1 MSLKA
6 RWGLSRL
13 NFHVA
18 RQEIGLTVTK
28 GTKGGKIRRNYL
40 LVGVQTAKQA
50 ITRYDWGIE

>member
-6 RWGLSRL
+6 LWGLSRL

-18 RQEIGLTVTK
+18 RQEIGLTV
-28 GTKGGKIRRNYL
+28 TKGGKIRRNYL